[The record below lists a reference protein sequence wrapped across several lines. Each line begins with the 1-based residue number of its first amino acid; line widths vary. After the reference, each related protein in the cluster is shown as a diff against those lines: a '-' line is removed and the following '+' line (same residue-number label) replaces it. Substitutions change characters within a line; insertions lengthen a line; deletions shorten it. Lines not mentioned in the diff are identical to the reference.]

1 MLRRGIAYSAALGIC
16 SFRAYLISVILRW
29 TLKELRTFI
38 GVVWFLLVSAW
49 SDLFFRPW
57 LSIYAISML
66 ASDRGC
72 SEFFSL
78 SLRKSLRKILPRVT
92 VERWGVCVC
101 VSCGVMRKR
110 ERAMCTLVSLV
121 KQAWLMSI
129 QHATKRPSK
138 TVIREKSWW
147 IIQDRSNESDSLWAH
162 RPLVNLESLTLE
174 IEMKKIQQTDRIGVS
189 LHWDSLWHARRCDQK
204 F

>member
-1 MLRRGIAYSAALGIC
+1 MQKTFWESLLDNNESNTIKKTIPIGVPLAFLALRRRIAYSAALGIC

-38 GVVWFLLVSAW
+38 GVVWLLVSTW
-49 SDLFFRPW
+49 NDLFFSAHDF
-57 LSIYAISML
+57 LYDASML

-72 SEFFSL
+72 SEFSL

-101 VSCGVMRKR
+101 VCRAGWCESVPRRWKNKNKTLSPQKFKR
-110 ERAMCTLVSLV
+110 CMLVSLV

-129 QHATKRPSK
+129 QHATY
-138 TVIREKSWW
+138 
-147 IIQDRSNESDSLWAH
+147 DR
-162 RPLVNLESLTLE
+162 RKP
-174 IEMKKIQQTDRIGVS
+174 
-189 LHWDSLWHARRCDQK
+189 
-204 F
+204 